1 MTKRRA
7 VVNLV
12 MLAILSAGCFYFT
25 NHVLAQGTTDLNAQI
40 QEKQQKITELKKQ
53 IEAYQVAI
61 AQKQSQATT
70 LKRQM
75 SILDDKIAKA
85 DLDIKSKQLAINTV
99 NLQIQA
105 LTVDISKKES
115 DITDKKQRIGE
126 ILRQLDQADR
136 RTLIEIVIL
145 NPSLGKYFDQ
155 LNYLEE
161 LQKTLQTNINQLQV
175 MKSDYEKKQVN
186 LNIFRTQLTD
196 TKEQL
201 EQAKSTLNNEIEVKD
216 QILKQTKQSEN
227 KYQSLLA
234 QALAEQEKANNE
246 IKSLES
252 EIRKKLQKQ
261 ANSRFDQMDT
271 NFIWPVRP
279 LRGLSTYFHDP
290 DYIFRRY
297 FEHPAIDIPS
307 PQGTDIKAAAGGYV
321 ARAKDAGMGYSY
333 IMIVHNNGLSTV
345 YGHVS
350 RIDVTEDTY
359 VNKGQIIGAVGGMPG
374 TKGAG
379 KLTTGPHLHFEI
391 RSSGIPV
398 NPLDYLP

>member
-1 MTKRRA
+1 MTKPKIA
-7 VVNLV
+7 ITLIV
-12 MLAILSAGCFYFT
+12 LAIS
-25 NHVLAQGTTDLNAQI
+25 LASFLCLVNYSTAQTTDINSQI
-40 QEKQQKITELKKQ
+40 QEKQQKLTELKKQ

-70 LKRQM
+70 LKKQM

-85 DLDIKSKQLAINTV
+85 ELDIKSKQLAINTV

-105 LTVDISKKES
+105 LTVDISRKES
-115 DITDKKQRIGE
+115 DITDKKARIGE

-136 RTLIEIVIL
+136 RSLLEIIVL

-175 MKSDYEKKQVN
+175 MKSDFEKKQAN
-186 LNIFRTQLTD
+186 LNIFRTQLSD

-201 EQAKSTLNNEIEVKD
+201 EKAKSTMNNEMETKD

-246 IKSLES
+246 IKSLEA
-252 EIRKKLQKQ
+252 EIRKRLQKQ

-271 NFIWPVRP
+271 NFIWPVRA

-350 RIDVTEDTY
+350 RIDVTENTY
-359 VNKGQIIGAVGGMPG
+359 VNKGQVIGAVGGMPG